1 MAELSDTRAIVDDGE
16 IFEGQ
21 IIPTVQSEIDRPVT
35 VGRDAVV
42 TDGIYGD
49 EVSIESGAR
58 VEASVMGSTG
68 VELDD
73 CEVYGD
79 VGCDGRITGSDA
91 YTHSSVSGTTIRLE
105 NCVVRGN
112 IVGTTV
118 RLENCLVLGIVA
130 ADRELVLE
138 DSLCYTFKALG
149 GGECTGAQ
157 VLLPQAIADTSFSFA
172 DPISVIGLPIS
183 NDDSTEIELTDAD
196 RIEYDEQT
204 YLTIADR
211 VLDLAGIEDRIETLE
226 AMLRTAVDD
235 AESASEAAVR
245 ELIADA
251 LDVREERLPGE

>member
-1 MAELSDTRAIVDDGE
+1 MAELSDTRAIVEDGE
-16 IFEGQ
+16 HYDGQ
-21 IIPTVQSEIDRPVT
+21 IIPTVQSEIDRDVT
-35 VGRDAVV
+35 VGVDAIV

-49 EVSIESGAR
+49 EVTVESGAR
-58 VEASVMGSTG
+58 VEASLMGSTG
-68 VELDD
+68 VDLTE

-79 VGCDGRITGSDA
+79 VGSDGRITANDA
-91 YTHSSVSGTTIRLE
+91 YIHSSVSGTTIRLQ

-112 IVGTTV
+112 VGGTNV
-118 RLENCLVLGIVA
+118 RLENCLVLGIAA

-157 VLLPQAIADTSFSFA
+157 VLLPQAIADASFTIS

-183 NDDSTEIELTDAD
+183 NDDAAEIELTDDD

-211 VLDLAGIEDRIETLE
+211 VLDLEGIESRIDTLE
-226 AMLRTAVDD
+226 AMLREAVDE
-235 AESASEAAVR
+235 AETATEADLRATVAS
-245 ELIADA
+245 A
-251 LDVREERLPGE
+251 LDVDEERLP